1 MKSESKTEKYEN
13 VMVVPEEGV
22 CLECGG
28 VSLVMVIV
36 TKGTG
41 GGTLQGGRGGE
52 RGEVSGWEERLP
64 VFFSKMDFSKLLQ
77 KLQISSNSRVKN
89 TF

>member
-36 TKGTG
+36 TKASK
-41 GGTLQGGRGGE
+41 GGTQQQGGKRGLG
-52 RGEVSGWEERLP
+52 G
-64 VFFSKMDFSKLLQ
+64 
-77 KLQISSNSRVKN
+77 
-89 TF
+89 